1 MRGWFASGAG
11 IEEVPGRLMPSASMI
26 AVIVLAVPMVMQV
39 PCDRAMPFST
49 PAQSSSVI
57 LPARSSSQYFQES
70 EPEPSTLPF
79 QLPRSI
85 GPAGRKIVGTPALIA
100 PSSRPGP
107 VLSQPPISTAPS
119 TGWLRMISS
128 ASMASMLR

>member
-1 MRGWFASGAG
+1 MRGWLLSGAG
-11 IEEVPGRLMPSASMI
+11 IEDAPGRLIPSASMI

-39 PCDRAMPFST
+39 PWLRAMPFST

-70 EPEPSTLPF
+70 EPEPSTTPF

-85 GPAGRKIVGTPALIA
+85 GPAGRKIAGTPALMA
-100 PSSRPGP
+100 PSSSAGP

-119 TGWLRMISS
+119 TGRLRICSS
-128 ASMASMLR
+128 ASMARRLR